1 MVVNKVLLQQLQQS
15 PLFDGQWYQ
24 QRYPDVARSGMSPAM
39 HYLLLGSKL
48 QRQPGPD
55 FSCVDYLQA
64 HPSVQGSAFLHF
76 LQAGMPAAEPGSS
89 ALASSEPVPVADHKT
104 VTADKPARRH
114 KKAKEVKVAG
124 DLNSTG
130 GADTVIRGW
139 LAGLGQ
145 SEPRQAQI
153 RLDGQ
158 LLSEVLADG
167 YRDDLLANGVNQGEH
182 AFEVVLP
189 LSLVDGKKHLVELID
204 AQSGALICS
213 AEMCWQLQRSF
224 TDFDGF
230 LAASATNPYFQAPF
244 REEDKAAFAVTENI
258 ALWLHQLADALAA
271 PPLVSVIMPCY
282 NRLDTIG
289 AAVASVLAQRYRN
302 FELILVDDASSDGTL
317 AWCQQQTD
325 PRIRLVALERNGG
338 AAAARNAGI
347 RLASGQYLMYLDSDN
362 DWDPRYIGA
371 MVGAFSQLPDADAIY
386 SGQLMYQG
394 KAEQPSAV
402 RFGSL
407 NKSLLFNNNYIDMN
421 AFCHTR
427 SSMLEKGGFDPQ
439 FKRFEDWDLFLSYAS
454 QHRMYSV
461 PVLLSNYYLFKTD
474 NSLTAEQKYAA
485 QLHEVRAKHSAVLPH
500 HQGVGDYQIQQLAVA
515 TASLSRPVAVVIP
528 SYQALDDLQECIEGL
543 HRLALGELL
552 QIIVVDNASEPAVV
566 AYIREQTALGR
577 IQSVCNQKNYGFTY
591 AVNQGAALARPDAD
605 IVLLNNDALVMP
617 GALEVMQQTAWQYVD
632 CAMVVPQQ
640 ILPGGTE
647 TITTHVPYANPKFA
661 CDVNLS
667 RHHANVIE
675 PALFHDGGV
684 SEICFAAFFCVYIRR
699 DAYDKAGPLNAEYG
713 RHYRSDR
720 IYCDVIRHVLRMK
733 ILHQP
738 SAQVFHKLQRS
749 TRTLQK
755 AGQQNGMF
763 ELMFRKNQW
772 DPDSQRELGFVT
784 ARWDI

>member
-271 PPLVSVIMPCY
+271 PPFDARATLSCAGGANGDHASTSVI
-282 NRLDTIG
+282 RDHT
-289 AAVASVLAQRYRN
+289 
-302 FELILVDDASSDGTL
+302 
-317 AWCQQQTD
+317 
-325 PRIRLVALERNGG
+325 
-338 AAAARNAGI
+338 
-347 RLASGQYLMYLDSDN
+347 
-362 DWDPRYIGA
+362 
-371 MVGAFSQLPDADAIY
+371 
-386 SGQLMYQG
+386 
-394 KAEQPSAV
+394 PSAV
-402 RFGSL
+402 AVTLMR
-407 NKSLLFNNNYIDMN
+407 M
-421 AFCHTR
+421 R
-427 SSMLEKGGFDPQ
+427 S
-439 FKRFEDWDLFLSYAS
+439 
-454 QHRMYSV
+454 
-461 PVLLSNYYLFKTD
+461 
-474 NSLTAEQKYAA
+474 
-485 QLHEVRAKHSAVLPH
+485 
-500 HQGVGDYQIQQLAVA
+500 
-515 TASLSRPVAVVIP
+515 
-528 SYQALDDLQECIEGL
+528 
-543 HRLALGELL
+543 
-552 QIIVVDNASEPAVV
+552 V
-566 AYIREQTALGR
+566 AYAGKDTVRLIRLLPVTLA
-577 IQSVCNQKNYGFTY
+577 SVTQF
-591 AVNQGAALARPDAD
+591 
-605 IVLLNNDALVMP
+605 
-617 GALEVMQQTAWQYVD
+617 
-632 CAMVVPQQ
+632 VPF
-640 ILPGGTE
+640 
-647 TITTHVPYANPKFA
+647 HA
-661 CDVNLS
+661 CTSKDVK
-667 RHHANVIE
+667 
-675 PALFHDGGV
+675 P
-684 SEICFAAFFCVYIRR
+684 
-699 DAYDKAGPLNAEYG
+699 
-713 RHYRSDR
+713 
-720 IYCDVIRHVLRMK
+720 
-733 ILHQP
+733 
-738 SAQVFHKLQRS
+738 
-749 TRTLQK
+749 
-755 AGQQNGMF
+755 
-763 ELMFRKNQW
+763 
-772 DPDSQRELGFVT
+772 
-784 ARWDI
+784 